1 MPPEKA
7 CAIMTVIDFPTP
19 PRLSEQLGLYRY
31 DPLGFVKF
39 AFPWGRPGTALAGET
54 GPEPWQCEVLERL
67 GRGLKQ
73 RDTSPDEAVR
83 MAVASGHGIGK
94 SALVAWIILWA
105 LSTLSDTRGIVT
117 ANTEGQLRTKTWP
130 ELAKWLA
137 LCANRHWFTY
147 TATSLHSS
155 RPGRDKT
162 WRVDAITWSE
172 NNTEAIAGL
181 HNKGKR
187 AFALFD
193 EASSIA
199 DGVWETIEGALTDA
213 GTDLFWL
220 AFGNPTRTT
229 GRFRECFAGGRFAHR
244 WSPQQIDSRS
254 VSMTNKTQIATW
266 VKDYGED
273 SDFVRVR
280 VKGVFPRAGTMQ
292 FIDGERVD
300 QAIAR
305 ELFKDPTAALIM
317 GVDIARQGE
326 DQTVIRFRRGL
337 DARGIPAVKFR
348 IPDLMVT
355 AGRVMELVN
364 SWEPDAVFVDG
375 TGIGWGVVDR
385 LAQLGC
391 STVRGIDFGARAD
404 RTDGG
409 DAAARYANKRA
420 EMWGYMKE
428 WCKAGCL
435 PDDRELIADLTAVDY
450 GYDASDAILLE
461 RKDDMRKR
469 GLASPDDGDA
479 LALTFAYPVARRDWA
494 EERRFEEKLANLR
507 RSIV

>member
-1 MPPEKA
+1 MPLAKA
-7 CAIMTVIDFPTP
+7 CAIMTVIEFPRST
-19 PRLSEQLGLYRY
+19 RVSEQIGRYRF
-31 DPLGFVKF
+31 DPLGFVMF
-39 AFPWGRPGTALAGET
+39 AFPWGRPGTSLANET
-54 GPEPWQCEVLERL
+54 GPEPWQREVLGKL

-73 RDTSPDEAVR
+73 RDGLAEEAVR
-83 MAVASGHGIGK
+83 LAVASGHGIGK

-105 LSTLSDTRGIVT
+105 MSTLSDTRGVVT

-130 ELAKWLA
+130 ELAKWHA
-137 LCANRHWFTY
+137 LSVNRSWFTY
-147 TATSLHSS
+147 AATSLQSS
-155 RPGRDKT
+155 RPGRDRT

-213 GTDLFWL
+213 GTELFWL

-244 WSPQQIDSRS
+244 WQPQQIDSRS
-254 VSMTNKTQIATW
+254 VSMTNKAQIATW
-266 VKDYGED
+266 VADYGED

-280 VKGVFPRAGTMQ
+280 VKGEFPRAGTMQ
-292 FIDGERVD
+292 FIDSERVE
-300 QAIAR
+300 QAVAR
-305 ELFKDPTAALIM
+305 ELFRDPTAALVM
-317 GVDIARQGE
+317 GVDIARHGE

-337 DARGIPAVKFR
+337 DARSIPAVKFR
-348 IPDLMVT
+348 LPDLMAT

-364 SWEPDAVFVDG
+364 SYEPDAVFVDG

-385 LAQLGC
+385 LVQLGC
-391 STVRGIDFGARAD
+391 STVRGIDFGSSADRAD
-404 RTDGG
+404 GSE
-409 DAAARYANKRA
+409 AAVRYANKRA
-420 EMWGYMKE
+420 EMWGHMKE
-428 WCKAGCL
+428 WCKFGCL
-435 PDDRELIADLTAVDY
+435 PEDRSLSADLTAVDY
-450 GYDASDAILLE
+450 GYDASDAIRLE

-479 LALTFAYPVARRDWA
+479 LALTFAYPV
-494 EERRFEEKLANLR
+494 ERRNWEYERRIQEKLALR
-507 RSIV
+507 KRRYL